1 MRTRFASTACH
12 FDANTNFVR
21 VFQLHCLNP
30 EPSTLNPQ
38 HGPPKEKHVQ
48 TLLIA
53 LNNGNPPKEV
63 FSELVPRLQ
72 SKDATTVLK
81 V

>member
-1 MRTRFASTACH
+1 
-12 FDANTNFVR
+12 
-21 VFQLHCLNP
+21 
-30 EPSTLNPQ
+30 
-38 HGPPKEKHVQ
+38 VQ

-53 LNNGNPPKEV
+53 LNNGNPPREV

-81 V
+81 VYSLYEVHYKGLGFRV